1 MYSVS
6 VLLLGPY
13 RPSRLENGYNAKAI
27 APHLTLFCVASFQGV
42 PKGYQMFA
50 AANEIVAPRTRRN
63 TEPQKN
69 GSARALVKGG
79 SPQTYGLP
87 KRLDEGHS
95 VTRLIMGDYVLQ
107 VTGTFRKARSKGQ
120 ERAKSVKH
128 RKSCRAHST
137 GSHKC
142 PKIRRS
148 GMYTRLEQSG

>member
-63 TEPQKN
+63 TESQKN
-69 GSARALVKGG
+69 GSARALV
-79 SPQTYGLP
+79 SPQTYDLP
-87 KRLDEGHS
+87 KRLDEGHC
-95 VTRLIMGDYVLQ
+95 VTRLIQGDYVLQ
-107 VTGTFRKARSKGQ
+107 
-120 ERAKSVKH
+120 
-128 RKSCRAHST
+128 
-137 GSHKC
+137 
-142 PKIRRS
+142 I
-148 GMYTRLEQSG
+148 